1 MEKHSRGSLARSD
14 REARVQEKEMR
25 KMLKTNRY
33 WSIGHDTFF
42 TCIRSSNFPSIILLY
57 ILVVI
62 TSLSSLYL
70 FRVSRKE
77 EPKNNQSHLNSTSS
91 FKSSVQP
98 HQSCPLVNPAN
109 LHQSFGPGNTKMG
122 PQQSGLST
130 DSAKPATQTHHSQKP
145 ATQPQHPQ
153 SGLVIVDS
161 GKVTT
166 LPQVKQNTLIQDRY
180 FNQASKHLKV
190 SSYVTAMKLC
200 PLPSP
205 LKKTYQRQPLTSL
218 NHSLPTS
225 PRLQKQMCRY
235 YAQGRCY
242 YGDNCKFSHE
252 MKENYSERRFYKP
265 NW

>member
-1 MEKHSRGSLARSD
+1 M
-14 REARVQEKEMR
+14 
-25 KMLKTNRY
+25 
-33 WSIGHDTFF
+33 
-42 TCIRSSNFPSIILLY
+42 
-57 ILVVI
+57 
-62 TSLSSLYL
+62 
-70 FRVSRKE
+70 
-77 EPKNNQSHLNSTSS
+77 NSTSS

-109 LHQSFGPGNTKMG
+109 LYQSFGPGNAKMG
-122 PQQSGLST
+122 PQQLGLST
-130 DSAKPATQTHHSQKP
+130 DSAKSATQTQTHHSQKP
-145 ATQPQHPQ
+145 ATQPRDPQ

-161 GKVTT
+161 GKVRT

-180 FNQASKHLKV
+180 VNQASQHLKV

-225 PRLQKQMCRY
+225 PRLKKQMCRY

-252 MKENYSERRFYKP
+252 MRENYSERRFYKP

>member
-1 MEKHSRGSLARSD
+1 MMASD
-14 REARVQEKEMR
+14 
-25 KMLKTNRY
+25 T
-33 WSIGHDTFF
+33 IFF
-42 TCIRSSNFPSIILLY
+42 TSIRSASIILLY

-77 EPKNNQSHLNSTSS
+77 EPKNNRSHLSSTSS

-98 HQSCPLVNPAN
+98 HQHCPLVNAAN
-109 LHQSFGPGNTKMG
+109 LHQSFGPGNAIMG
-122 PQQSGLST
+122 PQQLGLST
-130 DSAKPATQTHHSQKP
+130 DSAKPATQP
-145 ATQPQHPQ
+145 RDPQ

-161 GKVTT
+161 GKVTI

-180 FNQASKHLKV
+180 FNQSSQHLKV

-205 LKKTYQRQPLTSL
+205 LKKTYRKQPLTSL